1 MFSEAPPLNIDA
13 LMHNVAKEKRNLDVQ
28 TMNTG
33 ALCSTESELV
43 H

>member
-1 MFSEAPPLNIDA
+1 MFSEAPPLNIDV
-13 LMHNVAKEKRNLDVQ
+13 LMHNMAKEKNLEVQ

-33 ALCSTESELV
+33 ALCSTESDFV